1 MSSWKTARAHSL
13 GRGDIVTLD
22 EVTESVVSV
31 NTDEKGKLVV
41 WREGVAP
48 VTLHPDDVVEVYR

>member
-1 MSSWKTARAHSL
+1 VSGWKTVRAHSL
-13 GRGDIVTLD
+13 VRGDIVTLD

-31 NTDEKGKLVV
+31 NTNEKGRLVV

-48 VTLHPDDVVEVYR
+48 VTLHPDDMVEVYR